1 MNWLTV
7 PLFLLVVACG
17 APGRAQSW
25 SEAHTPAPG
34 TTQVFGFYTAGCI
47 QGARALPTEGPGY
60 EAIRLSR
67 NRNWGHPTTIDYVRQ
82 LADKVRRAGQ
92 THLYIRDIGQPR
104 GGPMST
110 GHSSHQN
117 GLDVDISYER
127 SARPA
132 LPPAQ
137 REQVAVRSLLRAD
150 QRALDDTVFSD
161 QHVTLLR
168 LAAEPKNVDRIF
180 VNRFTKKRLCESVT
194 GNRGW
199 IARIVPWSG
208 HDSYF
213 HVRLRCPPGQP
224 QCLAQAEIGGD
235 DGSGDALD
243 LWFRAPPSSSLSIP
257 SGPRTENRSRLPL
270 ACDRVLSAP

>member
-1 MNWLTV
+1 
-7 PLFLLVVACG
+7 
-17 APGRAQSW
+17 
-25 SEAHTPAPG
+25 
-34 TTQVFGFYTAGCI
+34 
-47 QGARALPTEGPGY
+47 
-60 EAIRLSR
+60 
-67 NRNWGHPTTIDYVRQ
+67 
-82 LADKVRRAGQ
+82 
-92 THLYIRDIGQPR
+92 
-104 GGPMST
+104 MST

-224 QCLAQAEIGGD
+224 QCLAQA
-235 DGSGDALD
+235 
-243 LWFRAPPSSSLSIP
+243 
-257 SGPRTENRSRLPL
+257 
-270 ACDRVLSAP
+270 